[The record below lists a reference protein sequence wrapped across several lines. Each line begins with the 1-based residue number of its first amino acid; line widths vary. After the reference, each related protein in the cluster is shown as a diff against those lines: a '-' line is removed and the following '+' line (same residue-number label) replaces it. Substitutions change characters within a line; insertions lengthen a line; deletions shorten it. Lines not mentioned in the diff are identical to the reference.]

1 MAAVIE
7 PTGASATA
15 GQQQTKRIRFG
26 SVEPALL
33 VVLKQLDPLVA
44 VLCLIACVLV
54 CRGPFTPGL
63 GAVAVLTFVI
73 ASRVFGRASRDEEM
87 AGARIT
93 TTFPRIVLEWFLVVC
108 ILLLVGFAFKVT
120 AQFSRAMMLT
130 WFAITPFALYAAHAM
145 RLRARWLI
153 ANSDYGP
160 SYLII
165 GANSVGFELLRRLP
179 SKGFLGFFDFRSADR
194 LPDTIDPAHLIGHCK
209 DVAEFARSHGV
220 GQIVLGRSRDHWWR
234 QITGRTAVARMLNEG
249 SEFDVYVTARNGNGV
264 LWTYEMPGGAQE
276 IIEFP
281 TKPAIAPPRRRTV
294 AKLKDSAKTKKN
306 TGGGDAS

>member
-93 TTFPRIVLEWFLVVC
+93 TRAGTPIEVRGAMQSRICQTLRPRLIRPTG
-108 ILLLVGFAFKVT
+108 I
-120 AQFSRAMMLT
+120 
-130 WFAITPFALYAAHAM
+130 AAGEHATG
-145 RLRARWLI
+145 L
-153 ANSDYGP
+153 GP
-160 SYLII
+160 
-165 GANSVGFELLRRLP
+165 GKRP
-179 SKGFLGFFDFRSADR
+179 S
-194 LPDTIDPAHLIGHCK
+194 
-209 DVAEFARSHGV
+209 
-220 GQIVLGRSRDHWWR
+220 
-234 QITGRTAVARMLNEG
+234 
-249 SEFDVYVTARNGNGV
+249 GN
-264 LWTYEMPGGAQE
+264 AC
-276 IIEFP
+276 FP
-281 TKPAIAPPRRRTV
+281 T
-294 AKLKDSAKTKKN
+294 
-306 TGGGDAS
+306 